1 MKAARFF
8 RFGTA
13 VAVAALLA
21 GSAFRANALNVNL
34 NVGSGVVTVSLGPGH
49 YGNYDRVLY
58 REAER
63 LANAMR
69 FELRLNERTYR
80 KVLEFYLREMRID
93 HRGNVVMVPRDR
105 EDREMHRILNGTE
118 YRIWKAHNG
127 AHMHVGGPAKGPGPA
142 RGPAPKP
149 GRPTPPPPA
158 HRF

>member
-49 YGNYDRVLY
+49 YGNYNRVLY

-105 EDREMHRILNGTE
+105 EDREMRRILNGTE

-127 AHMHVGGPAKGPGPA
+127 AHMHVGEPAKGPGPA